1 MKKSLLAVCLMVLAF
16 GANARQ
22 SDTTL
27 YHSSLVPGEVNIPVV
42 DAPNPFFEP
51 VPEYPGG
58 IDNLYQYFTAR
69 FQYPAKARKKNIQG
83 RVIVSMIVEKDGRIT
98 NARIERGISP
108 VLDNEALKL
117 VNASPNWKPGTVNGK
132 AVRVQRTLPINFCLA
147 SNKVSY

>member
-16 GANARQ
+16 GAKARQ

-27 YHSSLVPGEVNIPVV
+27 YHSSLIPGEISIPVV

-58 IDNLYQYFTAR
+58 INNLYQYFSAR
-69 FQYPAKARKKNIQG
+69 FQYPAKAKNENIQG

-98 NARIERGISP
+98 NARIEHGISP

-117 VNASPNWKPGTVNGK
+117 VNASPKWKPGTVDGK
-132 AVRVQRTLPINFCLA
+132 PVRVQRTLPINFCMA
-147 SNKVSY
+147 SNKITY